1 MSDSPVQSPRRFATT
16 RWSLVVAAGRRSSPD
31 ADVALETLCSA
42 YWFPLYAY
50 VRSRGHNANDARDL
64 TQEFFVRLLEK
75 DFLQTA
81 DPDRGRFRSFLL
93 TVLKRFLSKEH
104 EKEQALKRGGGRK
117 KLSID
122 FDSGEQRISIE
133 PATTATPE
141 SIFERQWALTLL
153 QRVLVSLES
162 HYRES
167 GRGELFENCRVYLT
181 GSAGAPPYV
190 ETAESLGMTEGAL
203 KVAVHRMRKQY
214 RELLTAEVAQT
225 VSSEEDVEDEIRS
238 LMTAVARS

>member
-1 MSDSPVQSPRRFATT
+1 MSDSPVHSPRRFATT

-31 ADVALETLCSA
+31 ADVALETLCGA

-64 TQEFFVRLLEK
+64 TQEFFARLLEK
-75 DFLQTA
+75 DFLQSA
-81 DPDRGRFRSFLL
+81 DPERGRFRSFLL
-93 TVLKRFLSKEH
+93 TILKRFLSKQH
-104 EKEQALKRGGGRK
+104 EKQQALKRGGDRK
-117 KLSID
+117 RLSID
-122 FDSGEQRISIE
+122 FDSGEQRIQIE

-153 QRVLVSLES
+153 QRVLDNLES
-162 HYRES
+162 DYRES
-167 GRGELFENCRVYLT
+167 GRGELFDSCRVYLT
-181 GSAGAPPYV
+181 GSAGAPP
-190 ETAESLGMTEGAL
+190 AESFGMTEGAL

-214 RELLTAEVAQT
+214 REQLKKEVAQT
-225 VSSEEDVEDEIRS
+225 VSSDDEVEDEIRS